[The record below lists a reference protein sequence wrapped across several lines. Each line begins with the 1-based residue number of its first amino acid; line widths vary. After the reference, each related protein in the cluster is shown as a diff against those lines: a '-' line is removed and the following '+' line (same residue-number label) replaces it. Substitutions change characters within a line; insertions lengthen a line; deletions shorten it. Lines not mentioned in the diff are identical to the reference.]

1 MAIIPLIIDQHVEE
15 AAFLWSIRDVSSGA
29 PHYKLWELARHD
41 NRLAGHLDGL
51 RVAGDD
57 GWQFA
62 RKELEDHPEP
72 GEFFG
77 PAVLAFESGN
87 QARIR
92 DVLETATPNPANWR
106 PVAAALGW
114 LDDPNAAADHAIQLI
129 HSDLSS
135 ARRIGVSAAAICR
148 QVPALLLP
156 KVLADKDPHVIAR
169 GARAVGEFGAANFA
183 SMLRPMLS
191 ASDLSTR
198 FWSAWSLALIGGDQ
212 SALGELR
219 TVALTERLNRRRAV
233 DMVCRRGDP
242 RTTTKWLSS
251 LEAAPGGTRL
261 IIQGLG
267 ALGDPDAVPR
277 LLEWM
282 KDPPNARVAGE
293 AFSFITGVHISYDE
307 LEGPQPE
314 GFQAG
319 PTEDPAD
326 EDVTMDPDE
335 HLYWPDSA
343 KCAKWWSLN
352 RGRFSTGTR
361 YLCGKPMTPDSLRDV
376 LKNGYQRQRAAAAL
390 ELAIRE
396 PGKPLYE
403 VRAPGF
409 RQS

>member
-1 MAIIPLIIDQHVEE
+1 M
-15 AAFLWSIRDVSSGA
+15 
-29 PHYKLWELARHD
+29 
-41 NRLAGHLDGL
+41 
-51 RVAGDD
+51 
-57 GWQFA
+57 
-62 RKELEDHPEP
+62 
-72 GEFFG
+72 
-77 PAVLAFESGN
+77 
-87 QARIR
+87 
-92 DVLETATPNPANWR
+92 LETAAPNPANWR

-129 HSDLSS
+129 HSDLPA

-148 QVPALLLP
+148 VMSGPVLTKALT
-156 KVLADKDPHVIAR
+156 DKDPHVIAR
-169 GARAVGEFGAANFA
+169 GAE
-183 SMLRPMLS
+183 LS
-191 ASDLSTR
+191 ASSAPPTLPPCCGHCSRRATCPPGSGPRGRSDCSPAIHRLSV
-198 FWSAWSLALIGGDQ
+198 S
-212 SALGELR
+212 LR
-219 TVALTERLNRRRAV
+219 TVALTERRFRRRAV

-282 KDPPNARVAGE
+282 KDPPNVRVAGE

-326 EDVTMDPDE
+326 EDVAMDPDE
-335 HLYWPDSA
+335 HLYWPDPA

-352 RGRFSTGTR
+352 RGRFNAG
-361 YLCGKPMTPDSLRDV
+361 
-376 LKNGYQRQRAAAAL
+376 RATCAAS
-390 ELAIRE
+390 R
-396 PGKPLYE
+396 
-403 VRAPGF
+403 
-409 RQS
+409 